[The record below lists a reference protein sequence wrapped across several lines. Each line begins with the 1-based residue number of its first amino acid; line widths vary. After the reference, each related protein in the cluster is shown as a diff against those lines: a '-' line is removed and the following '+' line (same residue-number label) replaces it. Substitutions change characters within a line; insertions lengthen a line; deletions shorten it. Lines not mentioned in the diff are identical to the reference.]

1 MKSLTFSLYSSRKTV
16 FTAQEISILL
26 KETSMNNLKAKIN
39 YFVKKGI
46 LIALKRGLYAKN
58 NGFDILEAANKI
70 LTPSYIS
77 LETVLLKEGINFQYY
92 DKTIFVISY
101 QTREVALGE
110 YTISFNKMKDE
121 ILNSPMG
128 IINTDGYSIASPEI
142 AFLDRIYLSGNYH
155 FDNLGQIDWKLAKN
169 LVKIYN
175 NKAMERRFKSYVN
188 DFFASNNND

>member
-92 DKTIFVISY
+92 DKTIFVI
-101 QTREVALGE
+101 
-110 YTISFNKMKDE
+110 
-121 ILNSPMG
+121 
-128 IINTDGYSIASPEI
+128 
-142 AFLDRIYLSGNYH
+142 
-155 FDNLGQIDWKLAKN
+155 
-169 LVKIYN
+169 
-175 NKAMERRFKSYVN
+175 
-188 DFFASNNND
+188 